1 MIRQFFHEEDGQA
14 LVEYGLILALIALI
28 AISAITLFG
37 KGIKNSL
44 YDKATTQ
51 LPN

>member
-1 MIRQFFHEEDGQA
+1 MIRQFFQEEEGQA
-14 LVEYGLILALIALI
+14 LVEYGLLIALIALV

-37 KGIKNSL
+37 TGVKNAL
-44 YDKATTQ
+44 YDKAITQ